1 MKFRLSN
8 GINWAFELNANTDCE
23 LKKRVKTGCI
33 EFKKME
39 LCSKKIKSSSL
50 ELHFYRNGAWLNS
63 NNSNFPP
70 LISLKSYSSK
80 ETFNTLFRK
89 SCFVGEG
96 YDKIC
101 SISDHVCKE
110 ELRII

>member
-1 MKFRLSN
+1 MLFRLSN
-8 GINWAFELNANTDCE
+8 GINWSFEIDANTDCE
-23 LKKRVKTGCI
+23 LKKRVRTGCI

-39 LCSKKIKSSSL
+39 LRSKKIKSHNL

-70 LISLKSYSSK
+70 LISLKTYSSK
-80 ETFNTLFRK
+80 ETFSNLFRK

-101 SISDHVCKE
+101 SISDYVIKE
-110 ELRII
+110 ELRLI